1 MARLIKHRATVVQVL
16 VAQTMLA
23 AQPTL
28 VHGIS
33 ACVSVTDVRFFSLI
47 HTTPSA
53 LHCTAPHTVCCCCVN
68 QPSTGPAWKTA
79 GLGCDFSSSSSTN
92 SSINSSKQEFSL
104 TAEDRANSHSS
115 TASFTHSSSSTTD
128 YGTDSGTATS
138 ASDSCR
144 AHDETGYCD
153 GDCGSAECAAAADS
167 DAMLRDEQEE
177 DTGNKSD
184 CELESELRGI
194 AEDFASDDL
203 LAALQQAFDDGDDA
217 ALAFDSPLFDDDAL
231 LLDAT
236 VNGTV
241 PSPDPVAAIDSAYA
255 SAAAAIAGS
264 SSSVFRI

>member
-1 MARLIKHRATVVQVL
+1 M
-16 VAQTMLA
+16 
-23 AQPTL
+23 
-28 VHGIS
+28 
-33 ACVSVTDVRFFSLI
+33 
-47 HTTPSA
+47 
-53 LHCTAPHTVCCCCVN
+53 
-68 QPSTGPAWKTA
+68 
-79 GLGCDFSSSSSTN
+79 N
-92 SSINSSKQEFSL
+92 SSAKQEFSL
-104 TAEDRANSHSS
+104 TAEDRADSHSS

-138 ASDSCR
+138 DSCR
-144 AHDETGYCD
+144 GYCD
-153 GDCGSAECAAAADS
+153 GDCGSADCAAAADDS

-177 DTGNKSD
+177 DTGRKSD

-194 AEDFASDDL
+194 AADFASDDL